1 MIIYAEQQFFLNLIQ
16 AYSSPC
22 NLTPPISWVL
32 IGQPL
37 IFSLTSPTCCNSP
50 RKCTP
55 VKYKARQKAGFQIV
69 TYTTFSIAL
78 RDFNWFRKHIEKISN
93 SKDFN
98 LKDSCSELKPQR
110 QGFEKFLVWKV
121 IASDNSNLLRKVVFL
136 LKSNFQVTA
145 IFIFLEV
152 GYLVVNFI
160 YKWKRQIFLVHHKI
174 MSDWFIFSK
183 YLSECFNFVMV
194 TWFYCF
200 LQ

>member
-1 MIIYAEQQFFLNLIQ
+1 M
-16 AYSSPC
+16 
-22 NLTPPISWVL
+22 
-32 IGQPL
+32 
-37 IFSLTSPTCCNSP
+37 
-50 RKCTP
+50 
-55 VKYKARQKAGFQIV
+55 ARQKAGFQIV
-69 TYTTFSIAL
+69 TYTPFSIAL

-145 IFIFLEV
+145 IFNFLGV